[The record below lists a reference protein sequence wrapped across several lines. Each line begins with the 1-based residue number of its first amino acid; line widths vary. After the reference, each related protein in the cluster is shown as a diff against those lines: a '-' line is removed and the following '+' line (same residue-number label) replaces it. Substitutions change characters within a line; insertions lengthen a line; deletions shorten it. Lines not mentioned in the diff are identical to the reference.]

1 MDFTV
6 IPRNLPYLLGGLGV
20 TLETALLVI
29 LGGTAFGLGLGI
41 LRTGGPGAVRLLAAG
56 YIEII
61 RGTPLLVVLFFVY
74 FGLPPVIGYRLSAYE
89 AAVIGFILFIG
100 AYIAEDYRSGVG
112 AVPQQQREG
121 ALALGL
127 TPRQAMRHVVLP
139 QAVRQMIPTLFN
151 QFVRLVKFTSV
162 AAVIG
167 VTELTGAALAVNA
180 REFQPVPIIAT
191 LAASYFVLCAL
202 LSLVGRW
209 LNRRYAIQT

>member
-1 MDFTV
+1 M
-6 IPRNLPYLLGGLGV
+6 
-20 TLETALLVI
+20 
-29 LGGTAFGLGLGI
+29 
-41 LRTGGPGAVRLLAAG
+41 
-56 YIEII
+56 
-61 RGTPLLVVLFFVY
+61 
-74 FGLPPVIGYRLSAYE
+74 
-89 AAVIGFILFIG
+89 IGFILFIG
-100 AYIAEDYRSGVG
+100 AYIAEDYRSGVA

-127 TPRQAMRHVVLP
+127 TPRQVLRHVVLP
-139 QAVRQMIPTLFN
+139 QAVRQMIPALFN

-191 LAASYFVLCAL
+191 LAVSYFVLCSL

-209 LNRRYAIQT
+209 LNRRYAIQA

>member
-41 LRTGGPGAVRLLAAG
+41 LRTGGPGAVRVLAAG

-74 FGLPPVIGYRLSAYE
+74 FGLPPVIGCRLSAYE

-100 AYIAEDYRSGVG
+100 AYIAEDYRSGVA

-127 TPRQAMRHVVLP
+127 TPRQVLRHVVLP
-139 QAVRQMIPTLFN
+139 QAVRQMIPALFN
-151 QFVRLVKFTSV
+151 QFIRLVKFTSV

-180 REFQPVPIIAT
+180 REFQPVPIITT

-209 LNRRYAIQT
+209 LNRRYAIQV

>member
-1 MDFTV
+1 LDFTV

-41 LRTGGPGAVRLLAAG
+41 LRTGGLGAARVLAAG

-100 AYIAEDYRSGVG
+100 AYIAEDYRSGVA

-127 TPRQAMRHVVLP
+127 TPRQVLRHVVLP
-139 QAVRQMIPTLFN
+139 QAVRQMIPALFN
-151 QFVRLVKFTSV
+151 QFIRLVKFTSV

-191 LAASYFVLCAL
+191 LAASYFVLCSL

-209 LNRRYAIQT
+209 LNRRYAIQA

>member
-1 MDFTV
+1 LDFTV

-29 LGGTAFGLGLGI
+29 LGGAAFGLGLGI
-41 LRTGGPGAVRLLAAG
+41 LRTGGLSAARVLAAG

-100 AYIAEDYRSGVG
+100 AYIAEDYRSGVA

-127 TPRQAMRHVVLP
+127 TPRQVRHHVVLP
-139 QAVRQMIPTLFN
+139 QAVRQMIPALFN

-202 LSLVGRW
+202 LSLVGRG
-209 LNRRYAIQT
+209 LNRRYAIQA

>member
-1 MDFTV
+1 LDFTV

-41 LRTGGPGAVRLLAAG
+41 LRTGGPGAVRVLAAG

-100 AYIAEDYRSGVG
+100 AYIAEDYRSGVA

-127 TPRQAMRHVVLP
+127 TPRQVLRHVVLP
-139 QAVRQMIPTLFN
+139 QAVRQMIPALFN

-209 LNRRYAIQT
+209 LNRRYAIQV

>member
-6 IPRNLPYLLGGLGV
+6 ILRNLPYLLGGLEV
-20 TLETALLVI
+20 TLQTALLVI
-29 LGGTAFGLGLGI
+29 LGGSVFGLGLGI
-41 LRTGGPGAVRLLAAG
+41 LRTGGLGAARALAAG

-100 AYIAEDYRSGVG
+100 AYIAEDYRSGVA
-112 AVPQQQREG
+112 AVPHQQREG

-127 TPRQAMRHVVLP
+127 TPRQVLRHVVLP
-139 QAVRQMIPTLFN
+139 QAVRQMIPALFN
-151 QFVRLVKFTSV
+151 QFIRLVKFTSV

-209 LNRRYAIQT
+209 LNRRYAIRA

>member
-29 LGGTAFGLGLGI
+29 LGGAAFGLGLGI
-41 LRTGGPGAVRLLAAG
+41 LRTGGLGAARVLAAG

-100 AYIAEDYRSGVG
+100 AYIAEDYRSGVA

-127 TPRQAMRHVVLP
+127 TPRQVLRHVVLP
-139 QAVRQMIPTLFN
+139 QAVRQMIPALFN

-191 LAASYFVLCAL
+191 LAASYFVLCSL

-209 LNRRYAIQT
+209 LNRRYAIQA

>member
-29 LGGTAFGLGLGI
+29 LGGSVFGLGLGI
-41 LRTGGPGAVRLLAAG
+41 LRTGGLGAARALAAG

-89 AAVIGFILFIG
+89 AAVIGFIVFIG
-100 AYIAEDYRSGVG
+100 AYIAEDYRSGVA
-112 AVPQQQREG
+112 AVPHQQREG

-127 TPRQAMRHVVLP
+127 TARQVLRHVVLP
-139 QAVRQMIPTLFN
+139 QAVR
-151 QFVRLVKFTSV
+151 
-162 AAVIG
+162 
-167 VTELTGAALAVNA
+167 
-180 REFQPVPIIAT
+180 
-191 LAASYFVLCAL
+191 
-202 LSLVGRW
+202 
-209 LNRRYAIQT
+209 

>member
-1 MDFTV
+1 LDFTV

-20 TLETALLVI
+20 TLDTALLVI

-41 LRTGGPGAVRLLAAG
+41 LRTGRPGAVRLLAAG

-100 AYIAEDYRSGVG
+100 AYIAEDYRSGLG

-139 QAVRQMIPTLFN
+139 QAVRQMIPALFN

-180 REFQPVPIIAT
+180 REFQPVPIITT

>member
-20 TLETALLVI
+20 TLETSLLVI
-29 LGGTAFGLGLGI
+29 LGGTTFGLGLGI
-41 LRTGGPGAVRLLAAG
+41 LRMGGRGAVRVLAAG

-100 AYIAEDYRSGVG
+100 AYIAEDYRSGVA

-121 ALALGL
+121 GLALGL
-127 TPRQAMRHVVLP
+127 TPRQVLRHVVLP
-139 QAVRQMIPTLFN
+139 QAVRQMIPALFN
-151 QFVRLVKFTSV
+151 QFIRLVKFTSV

-191 LAASYFVLCAL
+191 LAASYFVLCSL

-209 LNRRYAIQT
+209 LNRRYAIQA

>member
-29 LGGTAFGLGLGI
+29 LGGAAFGLGLGI
-41 LRTGGPGAVRLLAAG
+41 LRTGGLGAARVLAAG

-100 AYIAEDYRSGVG
+100 AYIAEDYRSGVA

-127 TPRQAMRHVVLP
+127 TPRQVLRHVVLP
-139 QAVRQMIPTLFN
+139 QAVRQMIPALFN

-191 LAASYFVLCAL
+191 LAVSYFVLCSL

-209 LNRRYAIQT
+209 LNRRYAIQA